1 MQFVTALEAAD
12 TWDVVV
18 VGSGFGSLFFLKRY
32 LELKPNSRVLI
43 LERGRHNTTDWQLE
57 QHKNSDVE
65 ESTTFVNE
73 SPKEWVYTIGLG
85 GSTNCWWAQ
94 SPRLHPSDF
103 ALKTRHGVGAD
114 WPVTYDDLVPYYRQ
128 VERIMPVAGP
138 DDLDS
143 EFPGTGSY
151 PQKPHRMS
159 SADELIRAT
168 PGHKHF
174 VIPNARLTETLNGRG
189 RCCASSECNF
199 CPTGAKF
206 TAFNGLQ
213 DVLSHRN
220 VRICTEAH
228 VRSLDVEAG
237 QVRKAVFTQGGK
249 DYAAAGDFF
258 VLGANGVFNPWILM
272 KSGIGGHGVG
282 RYFGEKLHAS
292 VEILLDGHQHF
303 DGGTVQTCFNL
314 SRLETPTRGEMGAAV
329 YYFEN
334 NIRRPGLRMTQGRW
348 REFLQVTIYVEDILQ
363 ETNGIFDEGGELPV
377 VRHAGF
383 TPYATKSLQ
392 AAVGAMPELLRALP
406 VESIEMKEIYPVL
419 GHLQG
424 SARMGLTKADSVV
437 DADLLHHEHRNLAVV
452 GTSAFPTLGS
462 VNPTLTAAA
471 LSMRAAER
479 IAGPR

>member
-1 MQFVTALEAAD
+1 MQFITAQDAAGS
-12 TWDVVV
+12 WDVVV

-32 LELKPNSRVLI
+32 LELQPRSRVLI
-43 LERGRHNTTDWQLE
+43 LERGRYNTAEWQLE
-57 QHKNSDVE
+57 QNKNSDIA
-65 ESTTFVNE
+65 ESTTFVNK
-73 SPKEWVYTIGLG
+73 SAKEWVYTIGLG

-103 ALKTRHGVGAD
+103 RLKSAHGVGAD
-114 WPVTYDDLVPYYRQ
+114 WPVTYDDLIPYFRR
-128 VERIMPVAGP
+128 VEQIMPVAGP

-143 EFPGTGSY
+143 EFPETGAY
-151 PQKPHRMS
+151 PQKPHRMA

-168 PGHKHF
+168 PEHKHF
-174 VIPNARLTETLNGRG
+174 VIPNARLTAPLNGRG
-189 RCCASSECNF
+189 RCCASSECNL

-206 TAFNGLQ
+206 TAFNGLPE
-213 DVLSHRN
+213 VLSHPA

-228 VRSLDVEAG
+228 VHTLDVEAG
-237 QVRKAVFTQGGK
+237 VVRKTAFTHGGK
-249 DYAAAGDFF
+249 NYAASGDLF

-282 RYFGEKLHAS
+282 RYFGEKMYAS
-292 VEILLDGHQHF
+292 VEIMLDGHQHF

-314 SRLETPTRGEMGAAV
+314 SRLNLPTRNEMGAAV

-363 ETNGIFDEGGELPV
+363 ESNGIFDEGGELPV
-377 VRHAGF
+377 IRHAGF
-383 TPYATKSLQ
+383 TTYATKSLE
-392 AAVGAMPELLRALP
+392 AAVAAMPELLKALP
-406 VESIEMKEIYPVL
+406 IESLAQKEIYPVL

-424 SARMGLTKADSVV
+424 TTRMGFTREDSVV
-437 DADLLHHEHRNLAVV
+437 DRDLRHHDHRNLVVV
-452 GTSAFPTLGS
+452 GTSVFPTMGS

-479 IAGPR
+479 IAGRR